1 MWINRDEDWHDNDG
15 ALNTISMTHPRF
27 PTEHPSRLV
36 EDDSECQPFLPGIWF
51 VIMFQHFCRQWNLL
65 WTWTKTY
72 SFPGITRLW
81 KLITFFSSSTAKGQ
95 EFNSTLCTT
104 EYSSDAGNM
113 FSGELL
119 PQFLIK
125 QSSRWRWRWWN
136 SWCFLEEQ
144 VIFISQLRCGP
155 IIGLVGQF
163 TLARVF
169 IASMHVHV

>member
-1 MWINRDEDWHDNDG
+1 MRIG
-15 ALNTISMTHPRF
+15 MTMMVLWTQF
-27 PTEHPSRLV
+27 PWLTPAFRPNIRAVWLKMIRNV
-36 EDDSECQPFLPGIWF
+36 N
-51 VIMFQHFCRQWNLL
+51 HFCPEYGSLSCFNIFAGSEIYYEHEQKPTL
-65 WTWTKTY
+65 
-72 SFPGITRLW
+72 FPGITRLW
-81 KLITFFSSSTAKGQ
+81 KLIIFFSSSTAKGQ

-125 QSSRWRWRWWN
+125 QSSIWRWWN